1 MKLSRLVL
9 LSALPLIAVGAAFG
23 YTMPGTAPYDGL
35 ISVDPG
41 GMPIVPEAL
50 HINGG
55 AGYWSAS
62 KTFDDDGNSNSDTTK
77 PNALIVPL
85 DIGYAFNEYIMADV
99 TLQILRPSYTMTT
112 VDPVTQVE
120 TKKTVN
126 AMGLG
131 DIWVKARGLWE
142 TATDF
147 YLGPR
152 LAVKIPV
159 GKVDYESTD
168 PPLGDDQMDIDFAA
182 VAGKYGD
189 STMFKFTGQL
199 GFRYRMERTWSVM
212 GVDYDYTPGMMI
224 YTQLEPGIGT
234 GSDQA
239 FQIYLPIGYE
249 TSMAAKSGGDTI
261 DKSETSSL
269 YVGLY
274 PKYELDE
281 NNDIGLKFVYP
292 VMGKNTPQAM
302 YFTLT
307 YGGFIKL

>member
-23 YTMPGTAPYDGL
+23 YTMPGNAPYDGL
-35 ISVDPG
+35 ISIDPG
-41 GMPIVPEAL
+41 GMPIVPGTL
-50 HINGG
+50 HVNAGV
-55 AGYWSAS
+55 GYWSAN
-62 KTFDDDGNSNSDTTK
+62 KAYDEDGNSKDWDSK
-77 PNALIVPL
+77 PNFLAVPL
-85 DIGYAFNEYIMADV
+85 DIGYAFDKNYMADI
-99 TLQILRPSYTMTT
+99 TLQILRPSYTYI
-112 VDPVTQVE
+112 DPVTAEE
-120 TKKTVN
+120 TTYN

-131 DIWVKARGLWE
+131 DLWIKARGIWE
-142 TATDF
+142 TGPDF
-147 YLGPR
+147 WVGPR

-249 TSMAAKSGGDTI
+249 TSMAAKSGGNTI

-292 VMGKNTPQAM
+292 LMGANTPQAM